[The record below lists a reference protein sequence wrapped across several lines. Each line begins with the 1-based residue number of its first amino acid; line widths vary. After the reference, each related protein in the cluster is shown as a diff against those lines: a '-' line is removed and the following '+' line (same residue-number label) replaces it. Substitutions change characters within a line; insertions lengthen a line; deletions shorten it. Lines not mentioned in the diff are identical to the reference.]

1 LPQQA
6 KLAKKKEYLSLEII
20 TVEKMYR
27 EKKDALELTLLTSEN
42 GLKRPLPNNEILRP
56 GLALAGFVDRFAG
69 QRTQVLG
76 ETEMSFLSTREG
88 LERRNAVENIFSFDL
103 PCVIVTKGITP
114 PTELLEVAE
123 REGVPV
129 FSSRL
134 STMEFVTRLSIYLDN
149 LFAPQTTIHGTL
161 VDVYGVGLLY
171 TGKSGVG
178 KSECALD
185 LVERG
190 HRLVADD
197 VVKITRKAE
206 QVLVG
211 TGSEL
216 LGHHMEVR
224 GIGIINIEKLFGI
237 RAIRMQKRIEAQVN
251 LVHWD
256 DQIEFERLG
265 VEDQYT
271 TILGVEIPVVMI
283 PVSPGKDITVISE
296 VIAMNHMLKV
306 YGENSAKEFAK
317 RHTEEIYRRKAVGEF
332 LESDFE

>member
-1 LPQQA
+1 M
-6 KLAKKKEYLSLEII
+6 EVI

-27 EKKDALELTLLTSEN
+27 EKKEVFELSLLTSEN
-42 GLKRPLPNNEILRP
+42 GLKKILPGNEIHRP
-56 GLALAGFVDRFAG
+56 GLALAGFVERFAG

-76 ETEMSFLSTREG
+76 ETEMSFLSTRDQS
-88 LERRNAVENIFSFDL
+88 ERKRAVENIFRFDL
-103 PCVIVTKGITP
+103 PCVIITKGITP
-114 PTELLEVAE
+114 PAELLEIANE
-123 REGVPV
+123 KGVPV

-134 STMEFVTRLSIYLDN
+134 STVEFINRLGVFLDN
-149 LFAPQTTIHGTL
+149 LFAPHTTIHGTL

-197 VVKITRKAE
+197 VVQIIRKAP
-206 QVLVG
+206 QILVG
-211 TGSEL
+211 TGNEL

-237 RAIRMQKRIEAQVN
+237 RAIRMQKRIEVQVN
-251 LVHWD
+251 LAHWD
-256 DQIEFERLG
+256 DQVEFERLG
-265 VEDQYT
+265 VEDTYT
-271 TILGVEIPVVMI
+271 TILGVEIPMVTI

-306 YGENSAKEFAK
+306 YGEDSAKEFSK
-317 RHTEEIYRRKAVGEF
+317 RHSEEIYRRKVIGEF
-332 LESDFE
+332 LESDLE

>member
-1 LPQQA
+1 M
-6 KLAKKKEYLSLEII
+6 EVI

-27 EKKDALELTLLTSEN
+27 ERKKVLELALLTNEN
-42 GLKRPLPNNEILRP
+42 GLKRRIPGSEIHRP
-56 GLALAGFVDRFAG
+56 GLALAGFVERFAS

-76 ETEMSFLSTREG
+76 ETEMSFLTARDQLG
-88 LERRNAVENIFSFDL
+88 RKRAVENIFRFDL
-103 PCVIVTKGITP
+103 PCVIITKGIAP
-114 PTELLEVAE
+114 PVELLEVANQKD
-123 REGVPV
+123 VPV
-129 FSSRL
+129 FSTRL
-134 STMEFVTRLSIYLDN
+134 STVEFINRLSVYLDN
-149 LFAPQTTIHGTL
+149 LFAPHTTIHGTL
-161 VDVYGVGLLY
+161 VDVYGLGLLY

-197 VVKITRKAE
+197 VVKVTRKAP
-206 QVLVG
+206 QILVG

-224 GIGIINIEKLFGI
+224 GIGIIDIEKLFGI
-237 RAIRMQKRIEAQVN
+237 RGIRMQKRVEVQVN
-251 LVHWD
+251 LVHWE

-265 VEDQYT
+265 IEDKYT

-296 VIAMNHMLKV
+296 VIAMNHMLKI
-306 YGENSAKEFAK
+306 YGRDSAKEFSR
-317 RHTEEIYRRKAVGEF
+317 RHAEEIYRRRSVGEF

>member
-1 LPQQA
+1 M
-6 KLAKKKEYLSLEII
+6 EIV
-20 TVEKMYR
+20 TVGKIYR
-27 EKKDALELTLLTSEN
+27 ERKEGLELTLLTSED
-42 GLKRPLPNNEILRP
+42 GLKRVVPSNEIHRP

-76 ETEMSFLSTREG
+76 ETEMSFLSARDESG
-88 LERRNAVENIFSFDL
+88 RRKAVENIFRFDL

-114 PTELLEVAE
+114 SIEFLEVACKK
-123 REGVPV
+123 GVSV

-134 STMEFVTRLSIYLDN
+134 STVEFINRLGVYLDN
-149 LFAPQTTIHGTL
+149 LFAPHTTIHGTL

-197 VVKITRKAE
+197 VVQIIRKAP
-206 QVLVG
+206 QVIVG

-224 GIGIINIEKLFGI
+224 GIGIINMEKLFGI
-237 RAIRMQKRIEAQVN
+237 RAIRMQKRIEVQVN
-251 LVHWD
+251 LAHWD
-256 DQIEFERLG
+256 DQVEFERLG
-265 VEDQYT
+265 VEDKYT
-271 TILGVEIPVVMI
+271 TILGVEIPVVTI
-283 PVSPGKDITVISE
+283 PVSPGKDISVISE

-306 YGENSAKEFAK
+306 YGEDSARDFSK
-317 RHTEEIYRRKAVGEF
+317 RHAEEIYRRKMVGEF
-332 LESDFE
+332 MESDFE

>member
-1 LPQQA
+1 
-6 KLAKKKEYLSLEII
+6 LEIV
-20 TVEKMYR
+20 TVGKIYR
-27 EKKDALELTLLTSEN
+27 ERKEGLELTLLTSED
-42 GLKRPLPNNEILRP
+42 GLKRVVPGNEIHRP

-76 ETEMSFLSTREG
+76 ETEMSFLSARDES
-88 LERRNAVENIFSFDL
+88 ERSKAVENIFRFDL

-114 PTELLEVAE
+114 SIELLEVAGKK
-123 REGVPV
+123 GVPV

-134 STMEFVTRLSIYLDN
+134 STVEFINRLGVYLDN
-149 LFAPQTTIHGTL
+149 LFAPHTTIHGTL

-197 VVKITRKAE
+197 VVQIIRKAP
-206 QVLVG
+206 QVIVG

-216 LGHHMEVR
+216 LGHHMEVH
-224 GIGIINIEKLFGI
+224 GIGIINMEKLFGI
-237 RAIRMQKRIEAQVN
+237 RAIRMQKRIEVQVN
-251 LVHWD
+251 LAHWE
-256 DQIEFERLG
+256 DQVEFERLG
-265 VEDQYT
+265 VEDKYT
-271 TILGVEIPVVMI
+271 TILGVEIPVVTI

-296 VIAMNHMLKV
+296 VIAMNYMLKV
-306 YGENSAKEFAK
+306 YGENSAKEFSK
-317 RHTEEIYRRKAVGEF
+317 RHAEEIYRRKMVGEF
-332 LESDFE
+332 MKSDFE

>member
-1 LPQQA
+1 M
-6 KLAKKKEYLSLEII
+6 EII

-27 EKKDALELTLLTSEN
+27 ERKDVLELTLLTNEN
-42 GLKRPLPNNEILRP
+42 GLKRRIPTNEIHRP
-56 GLALAGFVDRFAG
+56 GLALAGFVERFAN

-76 ETEMSFLSTREG
+76 ETEMSFLSDRDELG
-88 LERRNAVENIFSFDL
+88 RKRAVENIFRFDL
-103 PCVIVTKGITP
+103 PCVIITKGLTP
-114 PTELLEVAE
+114 PPELLETADQK
-123 REGVPV
+123 GVPI
-129 FSSRL
+129 FSTRL
-134 STMEFVTRLSIYLDN
+134 STVEFINRLSVYLDN
-149 LFAPQTTIHGTL
+149 LFAPHTTIHGTL
-161 VDVYGVGLLY
+161 VCVYGVGLLY

-197 VVKITRKAE
+197 MVKIIRKAP

-216 LGHHMEVR
+216 LRHHMEVR
-224 GIGIINIEKLFGI
+224 GIGIIDIEKLFGI
-237 RAIRMQKRIEAQVN
+237 RAIRMQKRIEVQVN

-265 VEDQYT
+265 IEDKYT
-271 TILGVEIPVVMI
+271 TIMGVEIPVVMI

-296 VIAMNHMLKV
+296 VIAMNQMLKI
-306 YGENSAKEFAK
+306 YGHDSARDFS
-317 RHTEEIYRRKAVGEF
+317 RRQSEEIYRRRTVGDF

>member
-1 LPQQA
+1 M
-6 KLAKKKEYLSLEII
+6 EVI

-27 EKKDALELTLLTSEN
+27 ERKKVLELALLTNEN
-42 GLKRPLPNNEILRP
+42 GLKRRIPGSEIHRP
-56 GLALAGFVDRFAG
+56 GLALAGFVERFAS

-76 ETEMSFLSTREG
+76 ETEMSFLTARDQLG
-88 LERRNAVENIFSFDL
+88 RKRAVENIFRFDL
-103 PCVIVTKGITP
+103 PCVIITKGIAP
-114 PTELLEVAE
+114 PVELLEVANQKD
-123 REGVPV
+123 VPV
-129 FSSRL
+129 FSTRL
-134 STMEFVTRLSIYLDN
+134 STVEFINRLSVYLDN
-149 LFAPQTTIHGTL
+149 LFAPHTTIHGTL
-161 VDVYGVGLLY
+161 VDVYGLGLLY

-197 VVKITRKAE
+197 VIKITRKAP
-206 QVLVG
+206 QILVG

-224 GIGIINIEKLFGI
+224 GIGIIDIEKLFGI
-237 RAIRMQKRIEAQVN
+237 RGIRMQKRVEVQVN
-251 LVHWD
+251 LVHWE

-265 VEDQYT
+265 IEDKYT

-296 VIAMNHMLKV
+296 VIAMNHMLKI
-306 YGENSAKEFAK
+306 YGRDSAKEFSR
-317 RHTEEIYRRKAVGEF
+317 RHAAEIYRRRSVGEF

>member
-1 LPQQA
+1 
-6 KLAKKKEYLSLEII
+6 LEMV

-27 EKKDALELTLLTSEN
+27 ERKDVLELTLLTNED
-42 GLKRPLPNNEILRP
+42 GLKRKIPTNEVHRP
-56 GLALAGFVDRFAG
+56 GLALAGFVERFAS

-76 ETEMSFLSTREG
+76 ETEMSFLSGRDESG
-88 LERRNAVENIFSFDL
+88 RKKAVENIFRFDL
-103 PCVIVTKGITP
+103 PCLVITKGIAP
-114 PTELLEVAE
+114 FPELLETANQK
-123 REGVPV
+123 GVPV
-129 FSSRL
+129 FSTRL
-134 STMEFVTRLSIYLDN
+134 STVDFINRLSVYLDR
-149 LFAPQTTIHGTL
+149 LFAPHTTIHGTL

-197 VVKITRKAE
+197 VIRIVRKAPNI
-206 QVLVG
+206 LVG
-211 TGSEL
+211 TGNEL
-216 LGHHMEVR
+216 LRHHMEVR
-224 GIGIINIEKLFGI
+224 GIGIIDIEKLFGI
-237 RAIRMQKRIEAQVN
+237 RAIRMQKRIEVEVT

-265 VEDQYT
+265 IEDKYT
-271 TILGVEIPVVMI
+271 TILGIEIPVVMI

-296 VIAMNHMLKV
+296 VIAMNQMLKV
-306 YGENSAKEFAK
+306 YGRDSAKEFSK
-317 RHTEEIYRRKAVGEF
+317 RLSEEIFRRRAVGDF

>member
-1 LPQQA
+1 M
-6 KLAKKKEYLSLEII
+6 EMV

-27 EKKDALELTLLTSEN
+27 ERKDVLELTLLTNED
-42 GLKRPLPNNEILRP
+42 GLKRKIPTNEVHRP
-56 GLALAGFVDRFAG
+56 GLALAGFVERFAS

-76 ETEMSFLSTREG
+76 ETEMSFLSGRDESG
-88 LERRNAVENIFSFDL
+88 RKKAVENIFRFDL
-103 PCVIVTKGITP
+103 PCLVITKGIAP
-114 PTELLEVAE
+114 FPELLETANQK
-123 REGVPV
+123 GVPV
-129 FSSRL
+129 FSTRL
-134 STMEFVTRLSIYLDN
+134 STVDFINRLSVYLDR
-149 LFAPQTTIHGTL
+149 LFAPHTTIHGTL

-197 VVKITRKAE
+197 VIRIVRKAPNI
-206 QVLVG
+206 LVG
-211 TGSEL
+211 TGNEL
-216 LGHHMEVR
+216 LRHHMEVR
-224 GIGIINIEKLFGI
+224 GIGIIDIEKLFGI
-237 RAIRMQKRIEAQVN
+237 RAIRMQKRIEVEVT

-265 VEDQYT
+265 IEDKYT
-271 TILGVEIPVVMI
+271 TILGIEIPVVMI

-296 VIAMNHMLKV
+296 VIAMNQMLKV
-306 YGENSAKEFAK
+306 YGRDSAKEFSK
-317 RHTEEIYRRKAVGEF
+317 RLSEEIFRRRAVGDF

>member
-1 LPQQA
+1 
-6 KLAKKKEYLSLEII
+6 LEVV
-20 TVEKMYR
+20 TVEKIYR
-27 EKKDALELTLLTSEN
+27 ERKDALELSLLTNED
-42 GLKRPLPNNEILRP
+42 GLRRTVPSNEIHRP
-56 GLALAGFVDRFAG
+56 GLALAGFVERFAG

-76 ETEMSFLSTREG
+76 ETEMSFLSARDESG
-88 LERRNAVENIFSFDL
+88 RKRAVESIFGFDL

-114 PTELLEVAE
+114 PAELLEVAN
-123 REGVPV
+123 RKGVPV

-134 STMEFVTRLSIYLDN
+134 STVEFINRLGVYLDN
-149 LFAPQTTIHGTL
+149 LFAPHTNIHGTL
-161 VDVYGVGLLY
+161 VDVYGVGLMY

-197 VVKITRKAE
+197 VVKIIRKAT

-237 RAIRMQKRIEAQVN
+237 RAIRMQKRIEVQVN

-265 VEDQYT
+265 IEDKYT

-306 YGENSAKEFAK
+306 YGENSAREFAK
-317 RHTEEIYRRKAVGEF
+317 RHSEEIYRRRAVGEF

>member
-1 LPQQA
+1 LDV
-6 KLAKKKEYLSLEII
+6 I
-20 TVEKMYR
+20 TVERLYR
-27 EKKDALELTLLTSEN
+27 EKKDILELTLLTNEN
-42 GLKRPLPNNEILRP
+42 GLKKTLPSNEIHRP
-56 GLALAGFVDRFAG
+56 GLALAGFVERFAG
-69 QRTQVLG
+69 RRTQVLG
-76 ETEMSFLSTREG
+76 ETEMSFLATQEG
-88 LERRNAVENIFSFDL
+88 SGRKRAVENIFRFDL
-103 PCVIVTKGITP
+103 PCVVVTKGISP
-114 PTELLEVAE
+114 PPELLEVAE
-123 REGVPV
+123 SKGVPV
-129 FSSRL
+129 FTSRL
-134 STMEFVTRLSIYLDN
+134 STVEFINRLSVFLDN
-149 LFAPQTTIHGTL
+149 LFAPHTTIHGTL

-197 VVKITRKAE
+197 VVEIIRKAS

-224 GIGIINIEKLFGI
+224 GIGIMNIEKLFGI
-237 RAIRMQKRIEAQVN
+237 RAIRMQKRVEVQVN

-265 VEDQYT
+265 VEDKFT
-271 TILGVEIPVVMI
+271 TILGVEIPMVMI

-317 RHTEEIYRRKAVGEF
+317 RHTEEIYRRRAVGEF